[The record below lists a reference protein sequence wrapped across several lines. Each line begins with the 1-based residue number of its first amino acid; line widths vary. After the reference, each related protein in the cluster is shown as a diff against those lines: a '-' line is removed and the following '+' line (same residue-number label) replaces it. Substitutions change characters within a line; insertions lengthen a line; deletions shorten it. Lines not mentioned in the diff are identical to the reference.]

1 MAMRIFGTMKSD
13 IKSRDDVYLLVSS
26 FYKKV
31 RKNEVLGPFF
41 NDTIKDWDEHLERLT
56 TFWESSL
63 FLKTKYTGNPLEAHV
78 KVDVANNNSI
88 DNLHFG
94 IWLNLWYQTI
104 DELFE
109 GDYAE
114 NAKRRARKMGTFLY
128 LKIFEAR
135 QK

>member
-1 MAMRIFGTMKSD
+1 MNTKD
-13 IKSRDDVYLLVSS
+13 IKNRQDVFLLVSK
-26 FYKKV
+26 FYEKV
-31 RKNEVLGPFF
+31 RKDEVLGPFF
-41 NDTIKDWDEHLERLT
+41 NETIKDWDAHLEHLT

-63 FLKTKYTGNPLEAHV
+63 FLKTRFHGDPLEAHV
-78 KVDVANNNSI
+78 KVDKAHDHSI
-88 DNLHFG
+88 TELHFG
-94 IWLNLWYQTI
+94 LWLNLWFQTI

-135 QK
+135 NT

>member
-1 MAMRIFGTMKSD
+1 MKND
-13 IKSRDDVYLLVSS
+13 IKTREDVFLLVSS
-26 FYKKV
+26 FYDKV
-31 RKNEVLGPFF
+31 RKDTVLGPFF
-41 NDTIKDWDEHLERLT
+41 NDVITDWDAHLERLT

-63 FLKTKYTGNPLEAHV
+63 FLKTKYLGNPLEAHV
-78 KVDVANNNSI
+78 KVDQENNNMI
-88 DNLHFG
+88 TELHFG
-94 IWLNLWYQTI
+94 LWINLWFQTI

-114 NAKRRARKMGTFLY
+114 NAKQRARKMGTFLY

>member
-1 MAMRIFGTMKSD
+1 MKND
-13 IKSRDDVYLLVSS
+13 IKTREDVYMLVSS

-31 RKNEVLGPFF
+31 RQDELLAPFF
-41 NDTIKDWDEHLERLT
+41 NDVIKDWDEHLERLT

-63 FLKTKYTGNPLEAHV
+63 FLKTKYLGDPLTAHV
-78 KVDVANNNSI
+78 KVDESHNHSI

-94 IWLNLWYQTI
+94 VWLNLWYQTI
-104 DELFE
+104 DDLFE

>member
-1 MAMRIFGTMKSD
+1 MKKND
-13 IKSRDDVYLLVSS
+13 IKNREDVFLLVSS

-31 RKNEVLGPFF
+31 RADKTLGPFF
-41 NDTIKDWDEHLERLT
+41 NDVIKDWDEHLERLT

-63 FLKTKYTGNPLEAHV
+63 FLKTKYYGNPLDAHV
-78 KVDVANNNSI
+78 KVDKDNNYSI
-88 DNLHFG
+88 TELHFG

-104 DELFE
+104 EELFE

-135 QK
+135 Q

>member
-1 MAMRIFGTMKSD
+1 MTKQD
-13 IKSRDDVYLLVSS
+13 IKTRGDVFLLVSS
-26 FYKKV
+26 FYNKV
-31 RKNEVLGPFF
+31 RNDAVLGPFF
-41 NDTIKDWDEHLERLT
+41 NNVIKNWDDHLQHLT

-63 FLKTKYTGNPLEAHV
+63 FLKTKYLGNPLEAHV
-78 KVDVANNNSI
+78 KVDAANNNSI
-88 DNLHFG
+88 SELHFG
-94 IWLNLWYQTI
+94 LWLNLWFQTI

-135 QK
+135 A

>member
-1 MAMRIFGTMKSD
+1 MEKND
-13 IKSRDDVYLLVSS
+13 IKNREDVFLLVSS

-31 RKNEVLGPFF
+31 RADKTLGPFF
-41 NDTIKDWDEHLERLT
+41 NDVIKDWDEHLDRLT

-63 FLKTKYTGNPLEAHV
+63 FLKTKYYGNPLEAHV
-78 KVDVANNNSI
+78 KVDKDNNNSI
-88 DNLHFG
+88 TELHFG

-104 DELFE
+104 EELFE

-135 QK
+135 QA

>member
-1 MAMRIFGTMKSD
+1 MSKND
-13 IKSRDDVYLLVSS
+13 IKNREDVFFLVSK
-26 FYKKV
+26 FYEKV
-31 RKNEVLGPFF
+31 RKDDILGPFF
-41 NDTIKDWDEHLERLT
+41 NETIKDWDAHLDHLT

-63 FLKTKYTGNPLEAHV
+63 FLKTKYYGNPIEAHA
-78 KVDVANNNSI
+78 KVDANHNYSI
-88 DNLHFG
+88 TELHFG
-94 IWLNLWYQTI
+94 LWLNLWFQTI

-135 QK
+135 S

>member
-1 MAMRIFGTMKSD
+1 MTKPD
-13 IKSRDDVYLLVSS
+13 IKTRADVFLLVST

-31 RKNEVLGPFF
+31 RADKDLSPFF
-41 NDTIKDWDEHLERLT
+41 NETIKDWDEHLDRLT

-63 FLKTKYTGNPLEAHV
+63 FLKTKYLSNPLEAHV
-78 KVDVANNNSI
+78 KVDKMYNHTI
-88 DNLHFG
+88 DNYHFG

-135 QK
+135 QG